1 MGEIN
6 KEYKVVISERA
17 TDILIE
23 DIRFLSA
30 VNLQAANNLRVEMME
45 FTESLRHSP
54 SRNPFIYDPLFPANK
69 YRKLVINE
77 RYVMIYQIKDEV
89 VYVDYMLD
97 CRQNY
102 QWLL

>member
-45 FTESLRHSP
+45 FTELLRYFLSETHS
-54 SRNPFIYDPLFPANK
+54 FMILYFQQ
-69 YRKLVINE
+69 INTE
-77 RYVMIYQIKDEV
+77 S
-89 VYVDYMLD
+89 
-97 CRQNY
+97 
-102 QWLL
+102 